1 MTTMPIR
8 GFDPSPAVEVAP
20 DPVPYMPGI
29 AGEEGL
35 EPVAPLMLKSEETV
49 QPQMSVIELLQQM
62 VPQADAP
69 AVEAPPVVEAPP
81 AVEVAPEPIP
91 YMPQIVEPEAPPP
104 APPPQPKLPQPVPQT
119 LPDLS
124 LMDFI
129 QPVPMA
135 ELAPE
140 LAPEVVPQMSPAEQQ
155 EMDRFLLEYLMSQD
169 MAVME

>member
-1 MTTMPIR
+1 
-8 GFDPSPAVEVAP
+8 
-20 DPVPYMPGI
+20 
-29 AGEEGL
+29 
-35 EPVAPLMLKSEETV
+35 
-49 QPQMSVIELLQQM
+49 
-62 VPQADAP
+62 
-69 AVEAPPVVEAPP
+69 
-81 AVEVAPEPIP
+81 
-91 YMPQIVEPEAPPP
+91 VEPEAPPP

-140 LAPEVVPQMSPAEQQ
+140 VAPEVVPQMSPAEQQ